1 MSVLQNFLPIPY
13 LLQYNTII
21 AIISDIQP
29 SQSRSEKDVEALDMY
44 MITYI
49 EILGMWIR
57 IPWRL

>member
-1 MSVLQNFLPIPY
+1 MYVLQNSLPIPY

-49 EILGMWIR
+49 EIMGMWIR

>member
-1 MSVLQNFLPIPY
+1 MNVLQNFLPIPY